1 VKLFL
6 GVTFLLDPSLVIP
19 GSPESKYVLDSL
31 KNNIWYFST
40 TSFSFLAGYYSI
52 ILKNKK

>member
-1 VKLFL
+1 LK
-6 GVTFLLDPSLVIP
+6 SLV
-19 GSPESKYVLDSL
+19 SKTFGTR
-31 KNNIWYFST
+31 YFST